1 MGLLQVTFAESQKMH
16 DLPFQLRKSSS
27 ARSLS
32 VSFNDDSP
40 GFTQF
45 QKQSIHRA
53 GASLM
58 AQWQRIC
65 LPMKEAW
72 VLSLSQEDPLE
83 EGMATHSSILAWRIP
98 WTENLAD
105 YSPWGVT

>member
-1 MGLLQVTFAESQKMH
+1 M
-16 DLPFQLRKSSS
+16 
-27 ARSLS
+27 
-32 VSFNDDSP
+32 SFNDDSP

-83 EGMATHSSILAWRIP
+83 EEMVPGSSILAWEIP
-98 WTENLAD
+98 WTEEPEGLQ
-105 YSPWGVT
+105 SMGSRKSQT